1 MHLHVFRPCHSLN
14 ALPWPD
20 PKKKKIVCAIQYS
33 LAARDIATNIKKHGH
48 IIQTDPTLKKLF
60 TTPEWCT
67 KDPQPSPTHFLSL
80 IPSGNYPCGHCQHA
94 TLRTRLT
101 SLMIQIQE
109 KKYNIIVV
117 ISCCT
122 ANVTCLNVHADWH
135 MLVRPPDLWRLVLL
149 SVTVP
154 SETMLYPVQSL
165 YIFLWLN
172 ITPLHSDKLGWR
184 L

>member
-80 IPSGNYPCGHCQHA
+80 IPSGNYRCHYQCHFTYKTSFFDDPDTGKKIQHYRCHFMLYCQCHMLKCPCRLAYAGK
-94 TLRTRLT
+94 TTRPLRTRIAERYST
-101 SLMIQIQE
+101 IW
-109 KKYNIIVV
+109 NNV
-117 ISCCT
+117 ISS
-122 ANVTCLNVHADWH
+122 
-135 MLVRPPDLWRLVLL
+135 P
-149 SVTVP
+149 VTVHF
-154 SETMLYPVQSL
+154 SVA
-165 YIFLWLN
+165 
-172 ITPLHSDKLGWR
+172 
-184 L
+184 